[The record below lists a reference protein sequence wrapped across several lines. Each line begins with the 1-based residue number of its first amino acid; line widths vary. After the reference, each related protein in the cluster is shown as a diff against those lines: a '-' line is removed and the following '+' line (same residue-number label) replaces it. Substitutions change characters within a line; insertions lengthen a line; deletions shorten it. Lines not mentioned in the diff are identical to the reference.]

1 MTNSPSDDIHPV
13 DLETADEPTPTSTTT
28 TSSTHTDLEVV
39 FEYTSITGHRRRVT
53 IVPDTGGEAW
63 RIEHERRAGEW
74 RETGREPI
82 TEFDLHVRGRLE
94 EHNAR
99 EIDPDPRSQSAVPD
113 GGNVRESFLTVQN
126 HYCDICSRPFDTLD
140 DLANHD
146 CRRHPESG

>member
-1 MTNSPSDDIHPV
+1 MTDISSDDN
-13 DLETADEPTPTSTTT
+13 LETADETTLADTTP

-39 FEYTSITGHRRRVT
+39 FEYTSITGRRRRVT

-113 GGNVRESFLTVQN
+113 GGNVRESFLTAQD

-146 CRRHPESG
+146 CRRHPESR